1 MQTLIKTLLLALLL
15 VSCGTSKDSRYRD
28 ISDLERPPILSTTT
42 TQQSAAASTATDQQ
56 PKESYAPDESRI
68 EKKQGKT
75 GLADAVYLND
85 ETPPQI
91 KIKQPLDKAW
101 NTVERGL
108 KQSEI
113 KITDH
118 ERDKAQYHVTYAP
131 SSLFSFM
138 KMDPKTI
145 YLLTLKEDG
154 NETTVTVMLAPEPN
168 SGTDNKDNDN
178 TVQLI
183 HLLFDT
189 LHDDLR
195 EE

>member
-1 MQTLIKTLLLALLL
+1 MQSLIKSLLLALLL
-15 VSCGTSKDSRYRD
+15 VSCGADKDSRYRD
-28 ISDLERPPILSTTT
+28 ISELERPPTLPSSGS
-42 TQQSAAASTATDQQ
+42 QSAASATTDQQ
-56 PKESYAPDESRI
+56 PKETYAPDESRI
-68 EKKQGKT
+68 EKKQGKK
-75 GLADAVYLND
+75 GLDDGVYLND
-85 ETPPQI
+85 ATPPQI

-138 KMDPKTI
+138 KIDPKTV
-145 YLLTLKEDG
+145 YLLTLKEES

>member
-1 MQTLIKTLLLALLL
+1 MQTLIKSLLLALLL
-15 VSCGTSKDSRYRD
+15 VSCGANKDSRYRD
-28 ISDLERPPILSTTT
+28 MSELERPPNLSSATSTTKT
-42 TQQSAAASTATDQQ
+42 NTSTATQQ
-56 PKESYAPDESRI
+56 QATETYAPDESRI

-75 GLADAVYLND
+75 GLGDAVYLTD
-85 ETPPQI
+85 STPPQI

-108 KQSEI
+108 KQSEM

-118 ERDKAQYHVTYAP
+118 ERDKAQYHVTYTP
-131 SSLFSFM
+131 SSVLSFM
-138 KMDPKTI
+138 KIESKTI
-145 YLLTLKEDG
+145 YLLTLKAEG
-154 NETTVTVMLAPEPN
+154 NETTVTAVLAPEPN
-168 SGTDNKDNDN
+168 SSTDDKDDN
-178 TVQLI
+178 TLQLM

>member
-1 MQTLIKTLLLALLL
+1 MQSLIKSLLLALLL
-15 VSCGTSKDSRYRD
+15 VSCGADKDSRYRD
-28 ISDLERPPILSTTT
+28 ISELERPPTLSSSGS
-42 TQQSAAASTATDQQ
+42 QSAASATTDQQ
-56 PKESYAPDESRI
+56 PKETYAPDESRI

-75 GLADAVYLND
+75 GLDDAVYLND
-85 ETPPQI
+85 ATPPQI

-138 KMDPKTI
+138 KIDPKTI
-145 YLLTLKEDG
+145 YLLTLKEEG
-154 NETTVTVMLAPEPN
+154 NETSVTVMLAPEPN